1 MLKGTDGF
9 RETDYHEALVLTA
22 KKAESIAA
30 KYGKDSV
37 AVAISDRFTN
47 EEAYVMKKL
56 ADTMGART
64 LCFNNVD
71 SGVEKVLGLDSSPN
85 TMDELLSTDVILV
98 FGYVMENNP
107 VIQIKL
113 KQAAE
118 NGAKVYLVNPVG
130 VEVANFDF
138 ATKVVYVEDE
148 VNSIKEIAKALVDMG
163 KVSSADNFDEFKA
176 SLEDITVSDKL
187 QEVANAYANAK
198 KSMIVFQQN
207 VVSVEAATMIADIAL
222 LSNHIGSP
230 RDGILVVKAKNNSQG
245 LLDLGIK
252 AGSEAMDGVK
262 ALLCF
267 GENPKVDLSSLEF
280 LMVLDT
286 HMTETCE
293 EADVIIPGSGFA
305 SVTGTFTNTE
315 RRLQKVN
322 AAIDEGV
329 QLSNYEVAAEIAKVY
344 EVDFDFD
351 DTFDISREMK
361 GRLPK
366 YKSAK
371 LGEIQGGV
379 LTPVN
384 PQFVVVGDA
393 KFVDI
398 HECSDNLMNVINDRL
413 PKQVKNPNSI
423 KSSNSKELVYNA

>member
-1 MLKGTDGF
+1 M
-9 RETDYHEALVLTA
+9 A
-22 KKAESIAA
+22 
-30 KYGKDSV
+30 
-37 AVAISDRFTN
+37 
-47 EEAYVMKKL
+47 
-56 ADTMGART
+56 
-64 LCFNNVD
+64 
-71 SGVEKVLGLDSSPN
+71 
-85 TMDELLSTDVILV
+85 
-98 FGYVMENNP
+98 
-107 VIQIKL
+107 
-113 KQAAE
+113 
-118 NGAKVYLVNPVG
+118 
-130 VEVANFDF
+130 
-138 ATKVVYVEDE
+138 
-148 VNSIKEIAKALVDMG
+148 
-163 KVSSADNFDEFKA
+163 
-176 SLEDITVSDKL
+176 
-187 QEVANAYANAK
+187 
-198 KSMIVFQQN
+198 
-207 VVSVEAATMIADIAL
+207 
-222 LSNHIGSP
+222 
-230 RDGILVVKAKNNSQG
+230 
-245 LLDLGIK
+245 
-252 AGSEAMDGVK
+252 
-262 ALLCF
+262 
-267 GENPKVDLSSLEF
+267 
-280 LMVLDT
+280 LDT
-286 HMTETCE
+286 HMTKTCE

-344 EVDFDFD
+344 EVDFGFD

-361 GRLPK
+361 DRLPK

>member
-1 MLKGTDGF
+1 
-9 RETDYHEALVLTA
+9 
-22 KKAESIAA
+22 
-30 KYGKDSV
+30 
-37 AVAISDRFTN
+37 
-47 EEAYVMKKL
+47 
-56 ADTMGART
+56 
-64 LCFNNVD
+64 
-71 SGVEKVLGLDSSPN
+71 
-85 TMDELLSTDVILV
+85 
-98 FGYVMENNP
+98 
-107 VIQIKL
+107 
-113 KQAAE
+113 
-118 NGAKVYLVNPVG
+118 
-130 VEVANFDF
+130 
-138 ATKVVYVEDE
+138 
-148 VNSIKEIAKALVDMG
+148 
-163 KVSSADNFDEFKA
+163 
-176 SLEDITVSDKL
+176 
-187 QEVANAYANAK
+187 
-198 KSMIVFQQN
+198 
-207 VVSVEAATMIADIAL
+207 MIADIAL
-222 LSNHIGSP
+222 LSGHIGSP

-245 LLDLGIK
+245 LLDLGVK
-252 AGSEAMDGVK
+252 AGAEAMEGVK

-361 GRLPK
+361 DRLPK